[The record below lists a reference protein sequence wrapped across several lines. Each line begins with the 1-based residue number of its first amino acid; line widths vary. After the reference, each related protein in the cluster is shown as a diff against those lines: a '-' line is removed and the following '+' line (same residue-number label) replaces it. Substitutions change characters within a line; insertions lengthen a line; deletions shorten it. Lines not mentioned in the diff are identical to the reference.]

1 MIKKMT
7 TKYIEQIFTD
17 YIKAKETQHAIL
29 LNGSWGCGKTYFWRN
44 TLEKIA
50 KENHFKTIYV
60 SLNGISK
67 IDDLNHQFSIKLIP
81 FPTINQESNIIK
93 QVTKVLGNAL
103 NKLSTNYLNTGLS
116 EIFEGVI
123 IERFNFSKHI
133 VCFDDLER
141 CQIPVKEVFGFI
153 NNLVEHKNLKA
164 IILANELEVEKSDGY
179 ERIKEKVIGRDLKFE
194 PDIFSILPILFSR
207 YKEKTDFYDFLT
219 SQKDFIIEILVEYK
233 QDNLRIISFYLDTLE
248 RIFPTLNNIEVE
260 HIREIVFF
268 SAIITIEYKSGGL
281 SSVDYKDFKDLD
293 RIKEYLF
300 LWNIT
305 NARGNSDKEEAE
317 RTKTYAEMFYEKYLD
332 KRIKIYFFYP
342 SIYSYILS
350 GYFNQTD
357 LENEIKKHY
366 LEVIPKEVREL
377 RALIDYKFRELSDDD
392 FESLTKSVLK
402 YAKEGKYSIYD
413 YVQIAIL
420 FYFFS
425 EKNLITESKND
436 IDEIIKNGLDNAKLR
451 KQINDSTLE
460 SILYFK
466 DEKPDITEIKSLV
479 KEIHDEIKKEGHIA
493 NSKEFIECLKNQD
506 EVALADFFEKHSLSK
521 ELFQYMEEKRLFNAI
536 LDISNKQLFNFTK
549 LLQRR
554 YEDRGIL
561 EFLSEDIVCLDNLK
575 TDLSDHL
582 NKNNNTKSLRR
593 YLLSTLEEIL
603 TQTIESL
610 RKIKIT

>member
-1 MIKKMT
+1 MT

-17 YIKAKETQHAIL
+17 YIKAKGTQHAIL

-50 KENHFKTIYV
+50 EKNHFKTIYV

-67 IDDLNHQFSIKLIP
+67 IDDLNHQFFIKLIP
-81 FPTINQESNIIK
+81 FFTRNQESNIIK
-93 QVTKVLGNAL
+93 QVTKVLGNVL
-103 NKLSTNYLNTGLS
+103 NKLSTNYFNTDLS

-123 IERFNFSKHI
+123 IERFNFSEYI

-141 CQIPVKEVFGFI
+141 CQIPVKEVLGFI

-194 PDIFSILPILFSR
+194 PDIFSILPILFSK

-248 RIFPTLNNIEVE
+248 RIFPVLNNIEVE

-305 NARGNSDKEEAE
+305 NARGNSYKEEAE

-332 KRIKIYFFYP
+332 KRIKTYFFYP

-350 GYFNQTD
+350 GYLNQTD

-392 FESLTKSVLK
+392 FESLTKSVLQ

-466 DEKPDITEIKSLV
+466 DKNPDITEIKSLV
-479 KEIHDEIKKEGHIA
+479 KEIHDEIKKEEHIA
-493 NSKEFIECLKNQD
+493 NSKEFIECLKNES

-521 ELFQYMEEKRLFNAI
+521 EIFQYMEEKRLFNAI
-536 LDISNKQLFNFTK
+536 LDISNKQLVNFTK
-549 LLQRR
+549 LLQRG

-582 NKNNNTKSLRR
+582 NKNNNTKPLRR
-593 YLLSTLEEIL
+593 YLLSTLEEKL
-603 TQTIESL
+603 TQVIENL
-610 RKIKIT
+610 EKIKKT

>member
-17 YIKAKETQHAIL
+17 YIKAKGTQHAIL

-44 TLEKIA
+44 TLEEIA
-50 KENHFKTIYV
+50 KVNHFKTIYV

-67 IDDLNHQFSIKLIP
+67 IDDLAHQFFIKLIP
-81 FPTINQESNIIK
+81 FFTRNQESNIIK
-93 QVTKVLGNAL
+93 QVTKVLGNVL
-103 NKLSTNYLNTGLS
+103 NKLSANYFNTDLS

-123 IERFNFSKHI
+123 IERFNFSEYI

-141 CQIPVKEVFGFI
+141 CQIPVKEVLGFI

-179 ERIKEKVIGRDLKFE
+179 ERIKEKVIGHDLKFE
-194 PDIFSILPILFSR
+194 SDIFSILPILFSK

-248 RIFPTLNNIEVE
+248 RIFPALNNIEAE

-293 RIKEYLF
+293 KINEYLF
-300 LWNIT
+300 SWSIT
-305 NARGNSDKEEAE
+305 NEMENSAE
-317 RTKTYAEMFYEKYLD
+317 RTKTYAEVFYEKYLD
-332 KRIKIYFFYP
+332 KRIKTYFFYP

-366 LEVIPKEVREL
+366 SEVIPKEVRDF
-377 RALIDYKFRELSDDD
+377 RALINYKFRELSDDD

-413 YVQIAIL
+413 YVQIAI
-420 FYFFS
+420 FFS
-425 EKNLITESKND
+425 
-436 IDEIIKNGLDNAKLR
+436 
-451 KQINDSTLE
+451 
-460 SILYFK
+460 
-466 DEKPDITEIKSLV
+466 
-479 KEIHDEIKKEGHIA
+479 
-493 NSKEFIECLKNQD
+493 
-506 EVALADFFEKHSLSK
+506 
-521 ELFQYMEEKRLFNAI
+521 
-536 LDISNKQLFNFTK
+536 
-549 LLQRR
+549 
-554 YEDRGIL
+554 
-561 EFLSEDIVCLDNLK
+561 
-575 TDLSDHL
+575 
-582 NKNNNTKSLRR
+582 
-593 YLLSTLEEIL
+593 
-603 TQTIESL
+603 
-610 RKIKIT
+610 RKI

>member
-1 MIKKMT
+1 MT

-17 YIKAKETQHAIL
+17 YIKAKGTQHAIL

-44 TLEKIA
+44 TLEEIA
-50 KENHFKTIYV
+50 KVNDFKTIYV

-67 IDDLNHQFSIKLIP
+67 IDDLAHQFFIKLIP
-81 FPTINQESNIIK
+81 FFTRNQESNIIK
-93 QVTKVLGNAL
+93 QVTKVLGNVL
-103 NKLSTNYLNTGLS
+103 NKLSANYFNTDLS

-123 IERFNFSKHI
+123 IERFNFSEYI

-141 CQIPVKEVFGFI
+141 CQIPVKEVLGFI

-179 ERIKEKVIGRDLKFE
+179 ERIKEKVIGHDLKFE
-194 PDIFSILPILFSR
+194 PDIFSILPILFSK

-248 RIFPTLNNIEVE
+248 RIFPALNNIEAE

-268 SAIITIEYKSGGL
+268 STIITIEYKSGGL

-293 RIKEYLF
+293 KIKEYLF

-305 NARGNSDKEEAE
+305 NARENSDKEEAE

-332 KRIKIYFFYP
+332 KRIKTYFFYP

-451 KQINDSTLE
+451 KQINDITLE
-460 SILYFK
+460 NILNFNN
-466 DEKPDITEIKSLV
+466 DENPDITEIKSLV

-506 EVALADFFEKHSLSK
+506 EVALADFFEKHILSK
-521 ELFQYMEEKRLFNAI
+521 ELFQYMEEKLLFNAI

-554 YEDRGIL
+554 YENRGIL

-603 TQTIESL
+603 TQAIENL

>member
-1 MIKKMT
+1 MT

-17 YIKAKETQHAIL
+17 YIKAKGTQHAIL
-29 LNGSWGCGKTYFWRN
+29 LNGSWGCGKTYFWGN

-50 KENHFKTIYV
+50 EKNHFKTIYV

-67 IDDLNHQFSIKLIP
+67 IDDLNHQFFIKLIP
-81 FPTINQESNIIK
+81 FFTRNQESNIIK
-93 QVTKVLGNAL
+93 QVTKVLGNVL
-103 NKLSTNYLNTGLS
+103 NKLSTNYFNTDLS

-123 IERFNFSKHI
+123 IERFNFSEYI

-141 CQIPVKEVFGFI
+141 CQIPVKEVLGFI

-219 SQKDFIIEILVEYK
+219 SQKDFIIEILVENK

-293 RIKEYLF
+293 KIKEYLF
-300 LWNIT
+300 SWSIT
-305 NARGNSDKEEAE
+305 NEMENSDKEEAE
-317 RTKTYAEMFYEKYLD
+317 RTKTYAEMFYENYLD

-366 LEVIPKEVREL
+366 SEVIPKEVQDF
-377 RALIDYKFRELSDDD
+377 RALINYKFRELSDDD
-392 FESLTKSVLK
+392 FESLTKSVLQ

-413 YVQIAIL
+413 YVQIAIS

-436 IDEIIKNGLDNAKLR
+436 IYEIIKNGLNNAKLR
-451 KQINDSTLE
+451 KQINDITLE
-460 SILYFK
+460 NILNFNNN
-466 DEKPDITEIKSLV
+466 ENPDITEIKSLV
-479 KEIHDEIKKEGHIA
+479 KEIHDEIKKEEHIA
-493 NSKEFIECLKNQD
+493 NSKEFIECLKSQD
-506 EVALADFFEKHSLSK
+506 EVALADFFEKHILSK
-521 ELFQYMEEKRLFNAI
+521 ELFQYMEEKLLFNAI
-536 LDISNKQLFNFTK
+536 LDISNKQLFNFTE

-554 YEDRGIL
+554 YEISRIL
-561 EFLSEDIVCLDNLK
+561 EFLSEDIVCLDKLK
-575 TDLSDHL
+575 TDLSKHL

-593 YLLSTLEEIL
+593 YLLSTLEEKL
-603 TQTIESL
+603 TQAIENL
-610 RKIKIT
+610 EKIKKT

>member
-1 MIKKMT
+1 MT

-17 YIKAKETQHAIL
+17 YIKAKGTQHAIL

-44 TLEKIA
+44 TLEEIA
-50 KENHFKTIYV
+50 KVNDFKTIYV

-67 IDDLNHQFSIKLIP
+67 IDDLAHQFFIKLIP
-81 FPTINQESNIIK
+81 FFTRNQESNIIK
-93 QVTKVLGNAL
+93 QVTKVLGNVL
-103 NKLSTNYLNTGLS
+103 NKLSANYFNTDLS

-141 CQIPVKEVFGFI
+141 CQIPVKEVLGFI

-164 IILANELEVEKSDGY
+164 IILANEFEVEKSDGY

-194 PDIFSILPILFSR
+194 PDIFSILPILFSK

-248 RIFPTLNNIEVE
+248 RIFPVLNNIEAE

-268 SAIITIEYKSGGL
+268 SAIITIEYKRGGL
-281 SSVDYKDFKDLD
+281 SSLDYKDFKDLD
-293 RIKEYLF
+293 KINEYF
-300 LWNIT
+300 FSRSIT
-305 NARGNSDKEEAE
+305 DEMENSDKEEVE

-332 KRIKIYFFYP
+332 KRIKTYFFYP

-366 LEVIPKEVREL
+366 SEVIPKEVQDF
-377 RALIDYKFRELSDDD
+377 RALINHKFRELSDDD
-392 FESLTKSVLK
+392 FESLTKSVLQ

-466 DEKPDITEIKSLV
+466 DKNPDITEIKSLV
-479 KEIHDEIKKEGHIA
+479 KKIHDEIKKEEHIA
-493 NSKEFIECLKNQD
+493 NSKEFIKCLKSQD
-506 EVALADFFEKHSLSK
+506 EVALADFFEKHILSK
-521 ELFQYMEEKRLFNAI
+521 ELFQYMEEKLLFNAI

-554 YEDRGIL
+554 YENRGIL

-603 TQTIESL
+603 TQAIENL

>member
-1 MIKKMT
+1 MT

-17 YIKAKETQHAIL
+17 YIKAKGTQHAIL

-50 KENHFKTIYV
+50 EKNHFKTIYV

-67 IDDLNHQFSIKLIP
+67 IDDLNHQFFIKLIP
-81 FPTINQESNIIK
+81 FFTRNQESNIIK
-93 QVTKVLGNAL
+93 QVTKVLGNVL
-103 NKLSTNYLNTGLS
+103 NKLSTNYFNTDLS

-123 IERFNFSKHI
+123 IERFNFSEYI

-141 CQIPVKEVFGFI
+141 CQIPVKEVLGFI

-248 RIFPTLNNIEVE
+248 RIFPALNNIEAE

-268 SAIITIEYKSGGL
+268 SAIITIEYKRGGL
-281 SSVDYKDFKDLD
+281 SSLDYKDFKDLD
-293 RIKEYLF
+293 KINEYF
-300 LWNIT
+300 FSRSIT
-305 NARGNSDKEEAE
+305 DEMENSDKEEVE

-332 KRIKIYFFYP
+332 KRIKTYFFYP

-366 LEVIPKEVREL
+366 SEVIPKEVREL

-392 FESLTKSVLK
+392 FESLTKSVLQ

-466 DEKPDITEIKSLV
+466 DKNPDITEIKSLV
-479 KEIHDEIKKEGHIA
+479 KEIHDEIKKEEHIA

-506 EVALADFFEKHSLSK
+506 EVALVDFFEKHSLSK

-536 LDISNKQLFNFTK
+536 LDISNKQLFNFTE

-554 YEDRGIL
+554 YEISRIL
-561 EFLSEDIVCLDNLK
+561 EFLSEDIVCLDKLK
-575 TDLSDHL
+575 TDLSKHL
-582 NKNNNTKSLRR
+582 NKNNNTKPLRR
-593 YLLSTLEEIL
+593 YLLSTLEEKL
-603 TQTIESL
+603 TQAIENL
-610 RKIKIT
+610 EKIKKT

>member
-1 MIKKMT
+1 MT

>member
-1 MIKKMT
+1 M
-7 TKYIEQIFTD
+7 
-17 YIKAKETQHAIL
+17 
-29 LNGSWGCGKTYFWRN
+29 
-44 TLEKIA
+44 
-50 KENHFKTIYV
+50 
-60 SLNGISK
+60 
-67 IDDLNHQFSIKLIP
+67 
-81 FPTINQESNIIK
+81 
-93 QVTKVLGNAL
+93 
-103 NKLSTNYLNTGLS
+103 
-116 EIFEGVI
+116 
-123 IERFNFSKHI
+123 
-133 VCFDDLER
+133 
-141 CQIPVKEVFGFI
+141 
-153 NNLVEHKNLKA
+153 
-164 IILANELEVEKSDGY
+164 
-179 ERIKEKVIGRDLKFE
+179 
-194 PDIFSILPILFSR
+194 
-207 YKEKTDFYDFLT
+207 
-219 SQKDFIIEILVEYK
+219 
-233 QDNLRIISFYLDTLE
+233 
-248 RIFPTLNNIEVE
+248 
-260 HIREIVFF
+260 
-268 SAIITIEYKSGGL
+268 
-281 SSVDYKDFKDLD
+281 
-293 RIKEYLF
+293 
-300 LWNIT
+300 
-305 NARGNSDKEEAE
+305 
-317 RTKTYAEMFYEKYLD
+317 
-332 KRIKIYFFYP
+332 
-342 SIYSYILS
+342 S

-460 SILYFK
+460 NILYFK

-479 KEIHDEIKKEGHIA
+479 KEIHDEIKKEEHIA

-506 EVALADFFEKHSLSK
+506 EVALADFFEKHILSK
-521 ELFQYMEEKRLFNAI
+521 ELFQYMEEKLLFNAI

-554 YEDRGIL
+554 YENRGIL

-603 TQTIESL
+603 TQAIENL